1 MKGSFE
7 KGLGVVFSLLY
18 HKTAQN
24 ASPIFPSPLNRFIH
38 PPKPFCEE
46 GEDLFSKVW

>member
-24 ASPIFPSPLNRFIH
+24 ASPIFSSPLNRFIRRS
-38 PPKPFCEE
+38 KPFREE
-46 GEDLFSKVW
+46 GAGSFQ